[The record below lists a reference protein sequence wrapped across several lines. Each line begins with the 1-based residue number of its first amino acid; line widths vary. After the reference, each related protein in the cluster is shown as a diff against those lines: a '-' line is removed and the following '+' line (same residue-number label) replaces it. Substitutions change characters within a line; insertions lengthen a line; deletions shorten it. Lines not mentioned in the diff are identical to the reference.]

1 MIRRCE
7 NCQHYYPGVFR
18 GRCNYFHSG
27 ALPES
32 MACEAGFT
40 PIVKEPI
47 DKYIFAILNR
57 QHNNYVH
64 FDKIYNAVPWE
75 EIIDGD
81 VNYLYEET
89 IRVLKLRMDQLVKAG
104 MIHHRKLGDMKPDEY
119 HLADTE
125 TRDMFEEER

>member
-1 MIRRCE
+1 MIKICE

-27 ALPES
+27 ALPENRF
-32 MACEAGFT
+32 CEAGFT

-75 EIIDGD
+75 EIVDGD
-81 VNYLYEET
+81 VDYLYEET
-89 IRVLKLRMDQLVKAG
+89 IRVLKLRLDQLVKAG